1 MIQLTKG
8 FAMIADDCCYTVGKP
23 RQKADGRIVLDKP
36 TYYST
41 AAQAVQGALKRAM
54 RQGVADGSIT
64 ILRQFTQEQ
73 ERLRIGLERLIAP
86 LDSGEARQSASEEQ
100 RAAIAERMKAAKL
113 RQKRRLHRALLTRQ
127 PPRRVITYP
136 SLRTAKR
143 RHRL

>member
-23 RQKADGRIVLDKP
+23 RQKADGRIVLDMP

-64 ILRQFTQEQ
+64 TLREFIREQ
-73 ERLRIGLERLIAP
+73 ERLRAELEALVAP
-86 LDSGEARQSASEEQ
+86 LDSGEARQSAVEALP
-100 RAAIAERMKAAKL
+100 AAPTGNYIS
-113 RQKRRLHRALLTRQ
+113 Q
-127 PPRRVITYP
+127 PWDNEKE
-136 SLRTAKR
+136 A
-143 RHRL
+143 